1 MTGTPQRPKVFQ
13 KFPRGFALVACL
25 LMMTLMMVMA
35 LGLMSLSAIELR
47 RSQRDELA
55 AVARANARIALMEAI
70 GQLQKTLGPDQRV
83 SATAEILG
91 ETVAHPHWT
100 GVWRT
105 TDKDGKAWLRRDD
118 LDGGL
123 RDLRAERDLDPAAE
137 AMGWLVSG
145 GAAPDAPLG
154 GERVR
159 LIGAATGGE
168 ASPGVEVP
176 LLRTVDTAGKATGH
190 HAWWT
195 GDLGVR
201 ANIATT
207 DPRAQVAA
215 NPADPGDGGMFRVMS
230 SQAADLAMME
240 GGVALADGES
250 ERLATSGTAGLT
262 AAGPAWSEEH
272 LFDFTVHSSGVL
284 ADVAKGGLKQD
295 LTAYLASSGSVPGRG
310 PRQGLEDDESLVG
323 DVLETAAAGG
333 TSRHRMA
340 GPRFGLL
347 RDWARST
354 VPFSG
359 GRAAAKLTEF
369 DNSSRSASRT
379 RALANEQAVKL
390 KGNRVA
396 GLQPILVEA
405 TNYSHLSTYPVT
417 DAARPEWQLRFHHY
431 PRVVMWN
438 PYNVELEADRSL
450 VMMQGNGRQEMWT
463 ESITYTNGAPSGRRN
478 SQWLSFEGGRST
490 SIIPQGPGGYFDAT
504 GYKDPYIG
512 SYYFSIPKT
521 RFGPGEC
528 LVFSPAKSAE
538 YDAQSLYRSGPYNLA
553 NNELSCEV
561 APDPARSYYVSGS
574 DIGGGI
580 PYQPISFWYAP
591 TPAWSNGGRNGVEN
605 QGDDTRAVLKHVG
618 NASTITFEA
627 FDALPQLSVLSAS
640 LQFGAGLEPR
650 IAWSNYERMP
660 IQLLDARTP
669 RATQVP
675 NVRTREGIRLRW
687 FREHPSN
694 VLGSGALSATPH
706 FEEALM
712 ANWNP
717 RASFIIRSPWDNIA
731 GSLPASG
738 TAGGPWFFG
747 AYTRDLFDQAV
758 SWDEQAPVRRDGR
771 YHGNPFG
778 TPQEGADRYVL
789 FDVPRHETGVV
800 SLGQFQHAKLS
811 ELVWHPSYAVGN
823 SLADPRLGSGGNR
836 GLNRTAAKTLR
847 SGSAKFGGFH
857 QDELGWS
864 SDTQRSATSSDWALT
879 ARSILSEV
887 PNFDNLVYDL
897 SFEANRTLWD
907 RFFLSSGTSADKRR
921 LLEDPAKNPL
931 PNGRLRLADA
941 TRASA
946 SEERLNDFHQAAYQ
960 LMVDGAFN
968 VNSTRVEAWK
978 ALLGSTRLAGFG
990 DGEGVPFPRVLAPPG
1005 PAWKSGD
1012 EPDSSAAWS
1021 GYRELSEEEIGRLA
1035 EAIVAEVKLR
1045 GPFLSMSDFVNRRL
1059 AEDETGRMGA
1069 LQAAIERAGLNA
1081 GHNAAFPLDNR
1092 ASLPN
1097 YRHPD
1102 NIADPTRMEQMVKP
1116 ASQAWGAPS
1125 FLTQADVLQILGPA
1139 LSARSDSFV
1148 VRAYG
1153 DAVDAGGEV
1162 QARAWCEA
1170 TVQRTPE
1177 PLDPDASGLDPRA
1190 AGLPGDFGRRFV
1202 ITSFRWL
1209 RPGEI

>member
-1 MTGTPQRPKVFQ
+1 
-13 KFPRGFALVACL
+13 
-25 LMMTLMMVMA
+25 MMTLMMVLA
-35 LGLMSLSAIELR
+35 LGLMGLSAIELR
-47 RSQRDELA
+47 RSQRDEHA

-70 GQLQKTLGPDQRV
+70 GQLQKTAGPDQRV

-91 ETVAHPHWT
+91 ESVAHPHWT

-105 TDKDGKAWLRRDD
+105 TDENGDSWLRRDD

-123 RDLRAERDLDPAAE
+123 RDLRAERGFDPAGE
-137 AMGWLVSG
+137 AIAWLVSG
-145 GAAPDAPLG
+145 GVAPDAALD

-159 LIGAATGGE
+159 LIGPASAGE
-168 ASPGVEVP
+168 GSPGVEVP
-176 LLRTVDTAGKATGH
+176 LLKTLDAAGRTNGH

-207 DPRAQVAA
+207 DPRAGQAA

-230 SQAADLAMME
+230 SQAADLAMMT
-240 GGVALADGES
+240 GGVELAEGQS
-250 ERLATSGTAGLT
+250 ERLATAGTAGLT
-262 AAGPAWSEEH
+262 AAGPEWSERH
-272 LFDFTVHSSGVL
+272 AFDFTVSSSGVL
-284 ADVAKGGLKQD
+284 ADVADGGLKQD
-295 LTAYLASSGSVPGRG
+295 LTAYLAGSGSVPDRA
-310 PRQGLEDDESLVG
+310 GLPGLADDDSLVG
-323 DVLETAAAGG
+323 DVLDAAAEGG
-333 TSRHRMA
+333 VSRHRVA

-347 RDWARST
+347 RDWARSAL
-354 VPFSG
+354 PFSG

-369 DNSSRSASRT
+369 DDGGRAASRT
-379 RALANEQAVKL
+379 RALVNEQAVKL
-390 KGNRVA
+390 KGNRLA

-405 TNYSHLSTYPVT
+405 TNFSHLSTYPVLG
-417 DAARPEWQLRFHHY
+417 AARPEWQLRFHHY
-431 PRVVMWN
+431 PRVVLWN
-438 PYNVELEADRSL
+438 PYNIELETDRSI
-450 VMMQGNGRQEMWT
+450 VMIQGNGRQEMWT
-463 ESITYTNGAPSGRRN
+463 ESITYTNGAPSGRRT

-490 SIIPQGPGGYFDAT
+490 SITPQGPGGYFEAS

-538 YDAQSLYRSGPYNLA
+538 YDSQSLYRSGPYNLL

-574 DIGGGI
+574 DIGGGVTF
-580 PYQPISFWYAP
+580 QPISFWYAP

-605 QGDDTRAVLKHVG
+605 QGDDTRAVLKHAG
-618 NASTITFEA
+618 NASTVTFEG

-650 IAWSNYERMP
+650 IAWNTYERMP
-660 IQLLDARTP
+660 IQLLDARAP
-669 RATQVP
+669 APTQVP

-694 VLGSGALSATPH
+694 IFGSGALASTPH
-706 FEEALM
+706 FEEALL

-717 RASFIIRSPWDNIA
+717 RASFILRSPWDNIA
-731 GSLPASG
+731 GSLPATG

-758 SWDEQAPVRRDGR
+758 SWDEQAPVRRNGR

-778 TPQEGADRYVL
+778 TPQEGAERYIL

-811 ELVWHPSYAVGN
+811 ELVWHPSFAIGN
-823 SLADPRLGSGGNR
+823 SLADPRLGTGGNR
-836 GLNRTAAKTLR
+836 GLNRSAARCLR
-847 SGSAKFGGFH
+847 SGSARFGGFH
-857 QDELGWS
+857 ENELGWS
-864 SDTQRSATSSDWALT
+864 SDTQRSASSADWALT
-879 ARSILSEV
+879 ARAILNEV
-887 PNFDNLVYDL
+887 PSTDNLVYDL
-897 SFEANRTLWD
+897 SFEANRGLWD
-907 RFFLSSGTSADKRR
+907 RFFLSSGTAADKRR
-921 LLEDPAKNPL
+921 LLDDPVANPL

-946 SEERLNDFHQAAYQ
+946 SEDRLNDFHQAAYQ

-990 DGEGVPFPRVLAPPG
+990 GGEGVPFPRVLAPPG
-1005 PAWKSGD
+1005 GAWRSGD
-1012 EPDSSAAWS
+1012 PADSGAAWS

-1081 GHNAAFPLDNR
+1081 GHNAAYPLDNR
-1092 ASLPN
+1092 ESLPN

-1102 NIADPTRMEQMVKP
+1102 NIADATRMEQTVKP

-1125 FLTQADVLQILGPA
+1125 YLTQADVLQVLGPA

-1148 VRAYG
+1148 IRAYG
-1153 DAVDAGGEV
+1153 DAVDAAGAV

-1177 PLDPDASGLDPRA
+1177 PLDPDESGLNPRA
-1190 AGLPGDFGRRFV
+1190 AGQPGDFGRRF
-1202 ITSFRWL
+1202 ILTSFRWL